1 MIRKPA
7 VAGMFY
13 EEAKEGLISEIE
25 QCFMGSLGP
34 GMLPETKGKHR
45 GDLLGLVCPHAGYIY
60 SGSAAAYSYRAMA
73 DDGLP
78 DVVVILGPN
87 HYGLGPAVSIS
98 AVDKWETPLGIL
110 NVDIELAHEIEQ
122 LSQYAQCD
130 NLAHSREHS
139 IEVQLPF
146 LQYIAGDNI
155 KIVPISIAYLNEA
168 NAGMVVSDLGAAI
181 AKALE
186 GRRAVVIAST
196 DFTHQES
203 KASAQIK
210 DSAAIDEILKLDDE
224 GLLRVVYG
232 RSISMCGAV
241 GTAIMIKTCKTLG
254 ATRAQKLT
262 YYTSGD
268 VIGNTDEVVGYS
280 AISLSRNIYRLY
292 CLRALA
298 CSKLLR
304 APSS

>member
-7 VAGMFY
+7 MAGMFY
-13 EEAKEGLISEIE
+13 EKAKEGLIREIE
-25 QCFMGSLGP
+25 QCFIGSLGP
-34 GMLPETKGKHR
+34 GMLPEAKGKHK
-45 GDLLGLVCPHAGYIY
+45 GNVLGLVCPHAGYIY
-60 SGSAAAYSYRAMA
+60 SGSAAAYSYSAIA
-73 DDGLP
+73 NDGLP

-87 HYGLGPAVSIS
+87 HYGLGPAVSVS
-98 AVDKWETPLGIL
+98 AVDEWETPLGVL
-110 NVDIELAHEIEQ
+110 KVDIELADRIEQ
-122 LSQYAQCD
+122 LSQYAQRD

-146 LQYIAGDNI
+146 LQYIAGDKI

-181 AKALE
+181 AKVLE
-186 GRRAVVIAST
+186 GRSAVVIAST

-210 DSAAIDEILKLDDE
+210 DSAAIDEILRLDDE

-241 GTAIMIKTCKTLG
+241 GAAVMIRACKTLG

-268 VIGNTDEVVGYS
+268 VTRDTGEVVGYG
-280 AISLSRNIYRLY
+280 AISLY
-292 CLRALA
+292 
-298 CSKLLR
+298 K
-304 APSS
+304 